1 MNAVRTYLLRVAAC
15 GFLVSLAGAL
25 PLSKRIRQAAILCG
39 GCLMVLTA
47 VGPLLRADLRQ
58 LPQFLTEYA
67 GENPEA
73 LEEAERKNDL
83 LLKEL
88 IESQTEDM
96 ITQEALALGLSP
108 EITVEARKDPD
119 SGLYLPWSVEL
130 RGAAAGEQKARLEA
144 YLNSLDLP
152 PERQSWLP

>member
-15 GFLVSLAGAL
+15 GFLVSLVGAL
-25 PLSKRIRQAAILCG
+25 PLSRRIRQAALLCG
-39 GCLMVLTA
+39 GCLMVLAA

-67 GENPEA
+67 GEDPEA
-73 LEEAERKNDL
+73 LEEAERKNEL

-88 IESQTEDM
+88 IESQTVEM
-96 ITQEALALGLSP
+96 ITQEALRLGLTQ
-108 EITVEARKDPD
+108 EITVEAKKDPD

-130 RGAAAGEQKARLEA
+130 RGAAEQEKKEMLAA
-144 YLNSLDLP
+144 YLNSLNLP